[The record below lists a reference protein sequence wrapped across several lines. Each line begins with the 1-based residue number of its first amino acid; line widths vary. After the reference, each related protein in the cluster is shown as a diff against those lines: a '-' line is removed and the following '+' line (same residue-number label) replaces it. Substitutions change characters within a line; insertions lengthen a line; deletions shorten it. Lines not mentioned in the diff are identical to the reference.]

1 MWSKRRVIGRSSD
14 SEEWLWMKQTGIDS
28 ENVTC
33 QSIGESSGADKR
45 SEQSRMLK
53 GVVWGLTL
61 CEWTDGWVWKEKD

>member
-1 MWSKRRVIGRSSD
+1 
-14 SEEWLWMKQTGIDS
+14 MKQTGIDS

-33 QSIGESSGADKR
+33 QSIGESSGVDKR